1 LVQASGNPLH
11 LEPDQINQILVRVHS
26 RIERVLPLPFACFN
40 NGTMFTYRQ
49 LEMVTVIFHL
59 DTAHIR
65 QTLHLIYHVFFQV
78 YGPVSNNN
86 YGSLSFPAIWDSIY
100 EATGN
105 SNGALNST
113 KWAAVQHQIFRS
125 ARAVTRASLVLRG
138 KLT

>member
-65 QTLHLIYHVFFQV
+65 RTLHLIYHVFFSGLWSRLKQQ
-78 YGPVSNNN
+78 
-86 YGSLSFPAIWDSIY
+86 LWI
-100 EATGN
+100 
-105 SNGALNST
+105 
-113 KWAAVQHQIFRS
+113 AVLPS
-125 ARAVTRASLVLRG
+125 YLGLY
-138 KLT
+138 L